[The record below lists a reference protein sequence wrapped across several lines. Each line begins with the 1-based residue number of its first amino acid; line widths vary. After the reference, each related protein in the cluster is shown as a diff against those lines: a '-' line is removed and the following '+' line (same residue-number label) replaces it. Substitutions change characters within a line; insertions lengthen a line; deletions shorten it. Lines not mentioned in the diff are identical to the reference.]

1 MAKEAAKE
9 NSHIIDSGKVGV
21 VKIADDVVAVI
32 AALAAREVDGVS
44 TMVPGIGKTIMGYVG
59 VKKGEDGVRIDIRDG
74 VVRAALS
81 INVQYGFPIPEVSRK
96 VQEKV
101 KSSIETMTGLPV
113 AGVNIRVENISL
125 DTSGAS

>member
-1 MAKEAAKE
+1 MAREAAKD
-9 NSHIIDSGKVGV
+9 NTHVIDSGKVGV

-32 AALAAREVDGVS
+32 AALAAREVEGVS

-59 VKKGEDGVRIDIRDG
+59 MKKGEDGVRIDIREG

-113 AGVNIRVENISL
+113 AGVNIRVENIELEPSG
-125 DTSGAS
+125 TS